1 MAGRLDGKVA
11 IVTGAGSRGPGV
23 GNGKAVAILFAREGA
38 KVLCV
43 DLVEERAQETVDAI
57 LAEGCVASSFA
68 ADVSDP
74 DQCDAMVA
82 AAMDRYGQLDILHN
96 NVGIGS
102 GQHLG
107 DITAEEWDRV
117 MAVNVRSAVM
127 ATQAAAVRMNDG
139 GAVINVASIAAF
151 RAYPPAYTT
160 SKSAIVG
167 LTLALAAELGD
178 RRVRVN
184 CVAPGQV
191 YTPMV
196 AGSLSPEARTARAE
210 SGVIKDE
217 GTAWDIGWAA
227 VFFASDESRW
237 VTGQTLLVDA
247 GISVRLPND

>member
-1 MAGRLDGKVA
+1 MAGRLEGKVA

-57 LAEGCVASSFA
+57 HAEGGVASGFA
-68 ADVSDP
+68 ADVSASES
-74 DQCDAMVA
+74 CDAMVSA
-82 AAMDRYGQLDILHN
+82 AIDRYGHLEILHN

-102 GQHLG
+102 GQGLG
-107 DITAEEWDRV
+107 AITAEDWDRV

-127 ATQAAAVRMNDG
+127 STQAAAARMSDG
-139 GAVINVASIAAF
+139 GAVINIASIAAF

-160 SKSAIVG
+160 SKAAIVG
-167 LTLALAAELGD
+167 LTLALAAQLGD
-178 RRVRVN
+178 RRIRVN
-184 CVAPGQV
+184 CIAPGQV

-196 AGSLSPEARTARAE
+196 AGSLSAETRTARAE
-210 SGVIKDE
+210 SGVIKEE

-237 VTGQTLLVDA
+237 ITGQTLLVDA
-247 GISVRLPND
+247 GISVRVPNH